1 MRVLTREHR
10 VIHPAEPVANTDDRG
25 MRSVLVLI
33 LCAPSV
39 SDADVGLQANPGVWI
54 GGISSADGDGLALV
68 KAARAELT
76 LRLPFGRM
84 AAYTGPVVDVY
95 VGEDLGGEVFTGDHH
110 GITFGGVLGAHWL
123 LASCWRLGPRL
134 SLAIGE
140 GDGAATGDGT
150 VFTLGAHAR
159 NGRAHVGV
167 DLLVVRGDR
176 ESGTGFVV
184 GGGFD
189 GRAGK
194 YALATLAAAALV
206 GGVVALV
213 SLGGAQTH

>member
-1 MRVLTREHR
+1 
-10 VIHPAEPVANTDDRG
+10 
-25 MRSVLVLI
+25 MRSLLVVI
-33 LCAPSV
+33 LCAPAAT
-39 SDADVGLQANPGVWI
+39 DADVGLQADPGVWI
-54 GGISSADGDGLALV
+54 GGISGARGTDGDPRGGLALV
-68 KAARAELT
+68 KAARAGLT
-76 LRLPFGRM
+76 LRVPFGRT
-84 AAYTGPVVDVY
+84 AAYAGPVVDVY

-110 GITFGGVLGAHWL
+110 GIAFGGVLGADWL
-123 LASCWRLGPRL
+123 LASCWRLGPRV

-150 VFTLGAHAR
+150 VFTLGTHAR

-167 DLLVVRGDR
+167 ELLVVRGER
-176 ESGTGFVV
+176 ESGTGFLV

-194 YALATLAAAALV
+194 YTLATLAAAALV

-213 SLGGAQTH
+213 SFGRAETH